1 MKKTVVL
8 VFVLASITALSMSF
22 EIWNGTLKLGVAKTE
37 QLTETSYKSEST
49 LMVYTEQ
56 GTSMG
61 LYEAVTTYDR
71 NGTWVSYT
79 LKFSIEGK
87 ELFSLHCE
95 QKDKIE
101 SYMIRNSEKYELP
114 ELNYNNT
121 LILDNNFPMDHFE
134 NIVKNIPSR
143 PTQKVFIPQLLL
155 QPSFAAMAVMDT
167 NIRHDPRKCQISIQI
182 LDSEYVIFYDEKG
195 IVKLKV
201 GTVTVQRCEN

>member
-1 MKKTVVL
+1 MKKAVVL

-134 NIVKNIPSR
+134 NIVKNVPSR

-167 NIRHDPRKCQISIQI
+167 NVRHDPRKRQISIQI

>member
-1 MKKTVVL
+1 MKKAVVL

-22 EIWNGTLKLGVAKTE
+22 EIWNGALKLGGAKTE

-101 SYMIRNSEKYELP
+101 SYMIRDSEKYELP

-134 NIVKNIPSR
+134 NIVKNVPSR

-167 NIRHDPRKCQISIQI
+167 NIRHDPRKRQISIQI